1 MILTK
6 NGKSLIKEMAAQKLL
21 VKNQIGQVHSKFLIQ
36 NKKQNLLKWIKER
49 FQAEIQRRK
58 KVQPTFMGTVFST
71 LKIWHRILSWSR
83 ANLKMKVFL

>member
-6 NGKSLIKEMAAQKLL
+6 NGKSPIKEMAAQKLL

-71 LKIWHRILSWSR
+71 LKI
-83 ANLKMKVFL
+83 